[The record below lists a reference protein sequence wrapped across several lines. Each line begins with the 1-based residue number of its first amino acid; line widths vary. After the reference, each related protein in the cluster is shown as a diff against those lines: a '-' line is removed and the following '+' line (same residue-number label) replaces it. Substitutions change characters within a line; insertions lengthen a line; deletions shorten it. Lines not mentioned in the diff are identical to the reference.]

1 MTEEER
7 AAEAERERQHRIS
20 ELKSELREIEEKI
33 KHFEH
38 VLKVLTD
45 SRLKMTGLKNKLSTE
60 AGTPISTYDIDGSDE
75 WKGLNYTDGKAA
87 YDEVN
92 DQRTA
97 YDSEIGTLDE
107 DIEKGVDKA
116 NEKIQ
121 ELYRQRNSV
130 LSELR
135 SLGA

>member
-20 ELKSELREIEEKI
+20 ELKNELREIDDRI

-45 SRLKMTGLKNKLSTE
+45 SRLKMTGLKNKLSNE
-60 AGTPISTYDIDGSDE
+60 AGTPIINYDIDGADE
-75 WKGLNYTDGKAA
+75 WKGLNYNDGKTA

-92 DQRTA
+92 TQRTA
-97 YDSEIGTLDE
+97 YDSEISTLDL

-121 ELYRQRNSV
+121 DLYRQRNDV

>member
-45 SRLKMTGLKNKLSTE
+45 SRLKMTGLSTE

-92 DQRTA
+92 DQRMA

>member
-20 ELKSELREIEEKI
+20 ELKSELRDIEDKI

-45 SRLKMTGLKNKLSTE
+45 SKIQMTRLKNKLSNE
-60 AGTPISTYDIDGSDE
+60 AGTPIMGYDIDGAGE
-75 WKGLNYTDGKAA
+75 WRGLNYNDGKTA

-92 DQRTA
+92 TQRTA
-97 YDSEIGTLDE
+97 YDSELGTLDL

-121 ELYRQRNSV
+121 ELYRRRNDV